1 VGGKQCK
8 FTAFSWR
15 KSMNPKDIAV
25 LFFSIFPACAPSI
38 RSVFSSE
45 WAGGK
50 TAQNHCIF
58 RA

>member
-1 VGGKQCK
+1 
-8 FTAFSWR
+8 
-15 KSMNPKDIAV
+15 MNPKDIAV